1 MNDELLR
8 WLLAA
13 HAFATLFMTGLIW
26 FVQVVHYP
34 LFDQVGKA
42 EFAGYERQ
50 HTRRTGWV
58 VGGPMLLEMALA
70 LLLAWSPG
78 GLAAWCGLG
87 LLGVV
92 WLSTAL
98 GQVPAQGAR
107 QDPSRLRQPGPP
119 WPGEPVRVR
128 PELQDRPHHPRS
140 CAQAWV
146 REQRSVHAHGR
157 PVSETF
163 SDPCWRAVGLAW

>member
-13 HAFATLFMTGLIW
+13 HAFVTLFMTGLIW

-34 LFDQVGKA
+34 LFDRVGKA
-42 EFAGYERQ
+42 EFACYERQ

-87 LLGVV
+87 LLGIV

-98 GQVPAQGAR
+98 GQVPAHL
-107 QDPSRLRQPGPP
+107 RLERGFDA
-119 WPGEPVRVR
+119 ESHRRLVRGNWIRTVGWSLR
-128 PELQDRPHHPRS
+128 GLL
-140 CAQAWV
+140 ALLMLA
-146 REQRSVHAHGR
+146 
-157 PVSETF
+157 TF
-163 SDPCWRAVGLAW
+163 

>member
-8 WLLAA
+8 CLLAA

-34 LFDQVGKA
+34 LFDRVGKSGFA
-42 EFAGYERQ
+42 EYERQ

-58 VGGPMLLEMALA
+58 VGGPMLLDMALA

-78 GLAAWCGLG
+78 GLPAWCGLG

-98 GQVPAQGAR
+98 GQVPAHLRLEQGFDAGAHR
-107 QDPSRLRQPGPP
+107 RL
-119 WPGEPVRVR
+119 VRGNWIRTIGWSLRGV
-128 PELQDRPHHPRS
+128 L
-140 CAQAWV
+140 AIGMLA
-146 REQRSVHAHGR
+146 
-157 PVSETF
+157 TF
-163 SDPCWRAVGLAW
+163 